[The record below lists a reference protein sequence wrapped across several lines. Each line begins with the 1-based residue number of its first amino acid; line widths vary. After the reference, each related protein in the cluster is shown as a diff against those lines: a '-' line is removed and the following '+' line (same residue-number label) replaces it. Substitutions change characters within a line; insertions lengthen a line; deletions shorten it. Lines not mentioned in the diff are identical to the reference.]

1 MQQDIDL
8 ERLYRDVIPSVVS
21 VYVASTGPGMGSGS
35 GFVYDD
41 SHVLT
46 NQHVT
51 AGQREVEL
59 RFSDGQWRTGRV
71 VGEDAYTD
79 LAVVAVPDLPARATP
94 LTVASENPSPGLP
107 VAALGNPLGLEGS
120 ITAGIVSGS
129 NRSMATSNGFAIPDV
144 VQTDAPINP
153 GNSGGPLVALAADAD
168 PDDPAYEVVGVNRA
182 KSGDNI
188 GFAVSPTI
196 VHRVVP
202 DLVSDGKYRHSYLR
216 ARTLDVT
223 PSVAEANGLDAPRG
237 VLVVDVTEGPTGGDS
252 LRACTTRRTVRGREI
267 PVGGDVIVGINGHEL
282 RAHEELMRY
291 LITETRPGE
300 PVKVDVLRDGQET
313 TLRVVLGERPAATP
327 RDRTRGG
334 RRGGRGRGGRGGG
347 GRGGRGGGGRGDSG
361 RGGRRGGSGRGDR
374 DRRDGDD
381 DSGRDGDDGGNR
393 IPIE

>member
-41 SHVLT
+41 GHVVT

-51 AGQREVEL
+51 AGQEEVEL
-59 RFSDGQWRTGRV
+59 RFADGQWRTGRV

-94 LTVASENPSPGLP
+94 LTVAGENPSPGLP
-107 VAALGNPLGLEGS
+107 VAALGNPLGLDGS
-120 ITAGIVSGS
+120 ITAGIVSGA
-129 NRSMATSNGFAIPDV
+129 NRSMPTSNGFAIPDV

-153 GNSGGPLVALAADAD
+153 GNSGGPLVALAPDAD

-188 GFAVSPTI
+188 GFAVSPAI

-202 DLVSDGKYRHSYLR
+202 DLIESGRYRHSYLR
-216 ARTLDVT
+216 TRTLDVT

-237 VLVVDVTEGPTGGDS
+237 VLVVDVADGPTGGDS
-252 LRACTTRRTVRGREI
+252 LRACRTTRTVRGREI

-300 PVKVDVLRDGQET
+300 PIEIDVLRNGRER
-313 TLRVVLGERPAATP
+313 TLRVVLGERPDATS
-327 RDRTRGG
+327 RGRRRRGRGRRGRSRGG
-334 RRGGRGRGGRGGG
+334 RDDGGRGR
-347 GRGGRGGGGRGDSG
+347 
-361 RGGRRGGSGRGDR
+361 RRRR
-374 DRRDGDD
+374 DRRGRRDRDD
-381 DSGRDGDDGGNR
+381 DSDDSDDGGTR
-393 IPIE
+393 IPVE

>member
-8 ERLYRDVIPSVVS
+8 ERLYRDVSPSVVS
-21 VYVASTGPGMGSGS
+21 VYVATTGPGMGSGS
-35 GFVYDD
+35 GFVYDAT
-41 SHVLT
+41 HVLT

-59 RFSDGQWRTGRV
+59 RFVDGQWRTGRV

-79 LAVVAVPDLPARATP
+79 LAVVAVPDLPATATP
-94 LTVASENPSPGLP
+94 LTVAGENPAPGRP

-129 NRSMATSNGFAIPDV
+129 NRSMTTSNGFAIPDV

-153 GNSGGPLVALAADAD
+153 GNSGGPLVALAPDAD
-168 PDDPAYEVVGVNRA
+168 PADPAYEVVGVNRA

-188 GFAVSPTI
+188 GFAVSPAI
-196 VHRVVP
+196 VDRVVP
-202 DLVSDGKYRHSYLR
+202 DLVRDGRYRHSYLR

-237 VLVVDVTEGPTGGDS
+237 VLVVDVADGPTGGDS
-252 LRACTTRRTVRGREI
+252 LRACQTTRSVRGREI

-300 PVKVDVLRDGQET
+300 PVEIAVLRDGTER
-313 TLRVVLGERPAATP
+313 TLRVVLGERPEAMSGGQ
-327 RDRTRGG
+327 RRRGRGRRGRNRGG
-334 RRGGRGRGGRGGG
+334 RDDGSRGR
-347 GRGGRGGGGRGDSG
+347 
-361 RGGRRGGSGRGDR
+361 RRRR
-374 DRRDGDD
+374 DRRDRRDRD
-381 DSGRDGDDGGNR
+381 DSDDSDDGGTR
-393 IPIE
+393 IPVE